1 MRTAS
6 WLILLLLC
14 STAEATNDGPKS
26 EPGNVDVDVS
36 GVSSSYSK
44 LRSEVDVDN
53 SNSLVSNVESQGG
66 EATSTIESGAVVT
79 EGGSGGA
86 GGNVSTGPIT
96 IEAPEQRR
104 TVTIKNTPTA
114 ISPDIY
120 PTGPCFKG
128 DSAALSLPGFGIGGG
143 RTKLDPGCVE
153 REEIRLAAQMGMI
166 DRAVYRWCSLP
177 NNVASFGSREKCLEF
192 EPKEE
197 DLIPP
202 NPDDEEEVTLVPKI
216 EDQVFEVAYGP
227 QIAQIS
233 EADQA
238 KIDRVIEINDEMEE
252 LLEEIARL
260 KAAEKE
266 RKEAR
271 KRQEEAIEKYKVK
284 WGEGMI

>member
-96 IEAPEQRR
+96 IEAPEQRG
-104 TVTIKNTPTA
+104 TVKIKNTPTA
-114 ISPDIY
+114 VPADIY

-166 DRAVYRWCSLP
+166 DRAVYRWCSLS

-192 EPKEE
+192 EPEKE

-202 NPDDEEEVTLVPKI
+202 TSDDLPPKI
-216 EDQVFEVAYGP
+216 EDQVFEVASGP